1 MILAMII
8 TSLQKYKRNTK
19 ICKKYFETSAKLL
32 LMILDKTEN
41 INNDNT
47 YELAVG
53 KHVHVI
59 QTVF

>member
-1 MILAMII
+1 
-8 TSLQKYKRNTK
+8 
-19 ICKKYFETSAKLL
+19 
-32 LMILDKTEN
+32 MILDKTEN

-59 QTVF
+59 QTVFWKKLNKFVL